1 MDLCCFLLCNHN
13 CCWFS
18 LLIHHVLENFLLS
31 SDWKF
36 VFICW
41 DQPFRLLLLFLF
53 FFLSLLAKR
62 DQPFR
67 MAWLFAAF
75 FFHAKA
81 VGFALQYFTYVGDR
95 RGAWSEMRTNPVYFT
110 IEKLPILSRPTLF
123 LGPLFSFLFFSFFFV
138 IWIWPLHFLYVSHPP
153 AFNPFEFCLLPTLI
167 SWIMMCWAFI
177 ICTTFFY

>member
-1 MDLCCFLLCNHN
+1 MYWKNFCSPLIE
-13 CCWFS
+13 S
-18 LLIHHVLENFLLS
+18 LYLFAETSL
-31 SDWKF
+31 F
-36 VFICW
+36 VF
-41 DQPFRLLLLFLF
+41 FFFFFF